1 VAGKSM
7 EVLMGKSYIYI
18 HTVYIYI
25 YRNHLYRY
33 INHL

>member
-7 EVLMGKSYIYI
+7 EVLMGKSYIY
-18 HTVYIYI
+18 TYCVYI